1 MLRPNQLET
10 LRELEGKVNVGKVL
24 YCKDN
29 LAIISGLNSDAPV
42 GTKLSF
48 VTGGTGVL
56 LHHRSDNL
64 VFALVLGGARL
75 ISVGEGVECKIKGV
89 LQVVDETKGPMT
101 RKDYDIFMSPAG
113 DTLFGKMVN
122 YFGIEQG
129 LDTESCT
136 SSSETGGDD
145 DCVPSAS
152 QQRVPTGFDKVRP
165 LINHQVDM
173 KGREQIT
180 ECLLTGVKALDILT
194 PLGRGMS
201 FLVIGPHGSGKTSLG
216 LDALLGQSSTGVK
229 CVYACT
235 DNNDVE
241 LEHVMSLLKEHRA
254 LSNVAV
260 ISSSREASVG
270 EKLATI
276 CAACSL
282 GERVRDEKGH
292 SLVVLDTV
300 KPLSDAWNSFIS
312 GLSGLG
318 QRAALEG
325 LIKDEQGRD
334 VMLPITESNEELVDY
349 QGMLVSGAVA
359 QRRGFFSTLFLRP
372 AKLTGSA
379 GGGSMTLMPLV
390 PGRCA
395 TGISQRVDMSKYQT
409 LSEEQKAKI
418 QVALEKKEQEA
429 LQARIADGEISTEV
443 VEEFISIADGQ
454 VVLMDRPN
462 SSGSYIVNPKLSITR
477 VGTRAYH
484 KAMADLAPQ
493 VRLDLAQAEDA
504 RKFSIDP
511 DDPTKKQDAYT
522 SRVRAALLQPQ
533 SQPVA
538 LEDQIILLLAVQRGF
553 ANHVAEDQLQV
564 FLSGAVRF
572 VHAAAFKALQELSS
586 TKILTA
592 AAEKAVLDALND
604 YAELYREKSLN

>member
-1 MLRPNQLET
+1 
-10 LRELEGKVNVGKVL
+10 
-24 YCKDN
+24 
-29 LAIISGLNSDAPV
+29 
-42 GTKLSF
+42 
-48 VTGGTGVL
+48 
-56 LHHRSDNL
+56 
-64 VFALVLGGARL
+64 
-75 ISVGEGVECKIKGV
+75 
-89 LQVVDETKGPMT
+89 
-101 RKDYDIFMSPAG
+101 
-113 DTLFGKMVN
+113 
-122 YFGIEQG
+122 
-129 LDTESCT
+129 
-136 SSSETGGDD
+136 
-145 DCVPSAS
+145 
-152 QQRVPTGFDKVRP
+152 
-165 LINHQVDM
+165 
-173 KGREQIT
+173 
-180 ECLLTGVKALDILT
+180 LT
-194 PLGRGMS
+194 PLGRGMN

-216 LDALLGQSSTGVK
+216 VDAVLGQSDTGVK
-229 CVYACT
+229 CIYAST
-235 DNNDVE
+235 ANTEVE
-241 LEHVMSLLKEHRA
+241 LEKVMSLLKEQRA

-260 ISSSREASVG
+260 IAASPEAPVG

-292 SLVVLDTV
+292 SLVVLDSV

-312 GLSGLG
+312 GISGLG

-334 VMLPITESNEELVDY
+334 VLLPITESNEELVDY

-359 QRRGFFSTLFLRP
+359 QRRGFFSTLFMRP
-372 AKLTGSA
+372 AKLTSTA

-418 QVALEKKEQEA
+418 QVTLEKKEQEA
-429 LQARIADGEISTEV
+429 LQARIAEGEITTEV

-454 VVLMDRPN
+454 VVLMDCPN
-462 SSGSYIVNPKLSITR
+462 SSGSYNVNPKLSITR
-477 VGTRAYH
+477 VGSRAYDR
-484 KAMADLAPQ
+484 AMADLAPQ

-511 DDPTKKQDAYT
+511 DDLTKKQDVYT
-522 SRVRAALLQPQ
+522 ARLRAALQQPR

-553 ANHVAEDQLQV
+553 ANHVAEDELQL
-564 FLSGAVRF
+564 FLSGAIRF

-592 AAEKAVLDALND
+592 ASEKAIVDALSG
-604 YAELYREKSLN
+604 YAELYREKELK